1 MSWGNLKELSDE
13 FLSSRNESNSSS
25 TIIAATAAGATTTLN
40 TSSGNDD
47 TLPSSPARVHEVSE
61 GKQIPI
67 HSPAT
72 NPPINIVPDTPENNN
87 SICRRSSDSDLSVT
101 PKGEWKRLIEGV
113 NEQKM
118 KKKKKWSI
126 LLISSSNSILNEI
139 ICATKSH
146 GKAKE

>member
-1 MSWGNLKELSDE
+1 MSLDSLKELSDI

-47 TLPSSPARVHEVSE
+47 TLPSSPAKVSE

-101 PKGEWKRLIEGV
+101 PKGE
-113 NEQKM
+113 
-118 KKKKKWSI
+118 
-126 LLISSSNSILNEI
+126 
-139 ICATKSH
+139 
-146 GKAKE
+146 

>member
-1 MSWGNLKELSDE
+1 MSLDSLKELSDI

-113 NEQKM
+113 NNEKKM
-118 KKKKKWSI
+118 KKKKWSI